1 VRRAPPKGTP
11 RRARHRAPRHASLGG
26 ALAATTVPIWTGPAA
41 AGADATALAFVRSP
55 GLLRPDRRIYAIGDI
70 HGCLEPL
77 RALHAAIADD
87 LARRPIGGAWLI
99 HLGDYIDAGPDS
111 AGVIALLAA
120 GPPIA
125 GLTTINLLGDHERTA
140 LDALDGDAPSATDWL
155 HAGGAATLHGWG
167 IDPATP
173 RGAWREKVPPAHLAF
188 LRGLGL
194 SHRADDYLFV
204 HAGVRPGVPL
214 RQQTEEDLVRIRQ
227 PFLYSEE
234 AFAAVVV
241 HGHTPGPAPVLRQ
254 NRICIDTGA
263 GFGGRL
269 SCAVLEGN
277 RVGFFGV

>member
-1 VRRAPPKGTP
+1 MRRSPH
-11 RRARHRAPRHASLGG
+11 RRARLRG
-26 ALAATTVPIWTGPAA
+26 ALAATAVPTWTGPATPPSD
-41 AGADATALAFVRSP
+41 GTAFAFVRSP

-70 HGCLEPL
+70 HGCLEQL
-77 RALHAAIADD
+77 RALHATIAED
-87 LARRPIGGAWLI
+87 LARRPIGSSLLI

-120 GPPIA
+120 GPPVA
-125 GLTTINLLGDHERTA
+125 GLQTVNLLGDHERTA

-155 HAGGAATLHGWG
+155 HADGATTLRGWG

-173 RGAWREKVPPAHLAF
+173 RGSWREKVPAAHLAF
-188 LRGLGL
+188 LRGLAL

-204 HAGVRPGVPL
+204 HAGIRPGVPP
-214 RQQTEEDLVRIRQ
+214 RQQSAEDLLRIRQ

-234 AFAAVVV
+234 AFVAVVV
-241 HGHTPGPAPVLRQ
+241 HGHTSGPAPVLRQ

-269 SCAVLEGN
+269 TCAVFEGD
-277 RVGFFGV
+277 RVGFIGA

>member
-1 VRRAPPKGTP
+1 MRRSSHRRAGL
-11 RRARHRAPRHASLGG
+11 RG
-26 ALAATTVPIWTGPAA
+26 ALAATAVPTWTGPPTPHSD
-41 AGADATALAFVRSP
+41 GTTLAFVRSP
-55 GLLRPDRRIYAIGDI
+55 GLLRPDRRVYAVGDI
-70 HGCLEPL
+70 HGCLESL

-87 LARRPIGGAWLI
+87 VTRRPIGGGLLI

-125 GLTTINLLGDHERTA
+125 GLPTINLLGDHERTA

-155 HAGGAATLHGWG
+155 HAAGAATLRGWG
-167 IDPATP
+167 IDPASS
-173 RGAWREKVPPAHLAF
+173 RGSWREKVPAAHLGF
-188 LRGLGL
+188 LRGLVL

-204 HAGVRPGVPL
+204 HAGIRPDVPL
-214 RQQTEEDLVRIRQ
+214 RRQTAEDLLRIRQ
-227 PFLYSEE
+227 PFLYSEA

-269 SCAVLEGN
+269 TCAVLEGD
-277 RVGFFGV
+277 RVGFVSV